1 MRGHIRKRGSRSW
14 AVVVDI
20 GRDPSTGRRRQKWI
34 SVKGTKR
41 MAEVIR
47 DLDTNTFVEPSR
59 LTLSEY
65 LDIWMRD
72 YVSISVR
79 PRTMHGYATL
89 VRRIKPALGSI
100 RLSDLRPQHIQR
112 YYADLLAEGLATQT
126 VIHNHRLLS
135 QALRQA
141 VRWDMLTVNVMDR
154 VTPPRL
160 VKSNLRILTAPEIHR
175 LMDAA
180 SETDYHL
187 PLHIALHTGM
197 RRSEICGLWW
207 RDVDM
212 ATWTLTV
219 RQAMV
224 PLPGGP
230 THLNEP
236 KSRASR
242 RTISFGADTAA
253 LLSAPR
259 IVGINQVCALGDG
272 LLLRPY
278 RLTHSFK
285 TIAGRCGIHG
295 VRLHDLR
302 HTHASMLLASG
313 VPIHV
318 VSARLGH
325 ENIQTTVD
333 TYGHL
338 LPTSDAEAVAAFERR
353 LAG

>member
-1 MRGHIRKRGSRSW
+1 MRGHIRKCGSRLW

-20 GRDPSTGRRRQKWI
+20 GQDPSTGKRRQKWV

-41 MAEVIR
+41 IAERKLAEVIR
-47 DLDTNTFVEPSR
+47 DLGTNTFVESSC
-59 LTLSEY
+59 LTLAEY

-72 YVSISVR
+72 HVSISVR
-79 PRTMHGYATL
+79 PRSEQNYAAL
-89 VRRIKPALGSI
+89 VRRVKPHLGSI
-100 RLSDLRPQHIQR
+100 RLIDLRPQHVQR

-141 VRWDMLTVNVMDR
+141 VRWDMLTVNVTDR

-160 VKSNLRILTAPEIHR
+160 VKPDLRILTETEIHR

-180 SETDYHL
+180 AETDYHL
-187 PLHIALHTGM
+187 PLHIAPHTGM

-212 ATWTLTV
+212 AAWTLDSAPGHGPAAQ
-219 RQAMV
+219 RSHAPEQAEV
-224 PLPGGP
+224 
-230 THLNEP
+230 
-236 KSRASR
+236 
-242 RTISFGADTAA
+242 
-253 LLSAPR
+253 PR

-278 RLTHSFK
+278 RLTDAFK
-285 TIAGRCGIHG
+285 TIATGCGIHG

-302 HTHASMLLASG
+302 HTHASMLLATG

-353 LAG
+353 LAA